1 MQYNGYTNES
11 IEEVSRAIEQT
22 SLVNGNDRMPVNKDI
37 NIHMNLFTVLKWV
50 YIHGC
55 FAYFKIIEYSP
66 YYIMQLLHI

>member
-37 NIHMNLFTVLKWV
+37 NIHMNLFTVLK
-50 YIHGC
+50 
-55 FAYFKIIEYSP
+55 
-66 YYIMQLLHI
+66 

>member
-1 MQYNGYTNES
+1 
-11 IEEVSRAIEQT
+11 
-22 SLVNGNDRMPVNKDI
+22 MPVNKDI
-37 NIHMNLFTVLKWV
+37 NNRMSLFTVLKWV